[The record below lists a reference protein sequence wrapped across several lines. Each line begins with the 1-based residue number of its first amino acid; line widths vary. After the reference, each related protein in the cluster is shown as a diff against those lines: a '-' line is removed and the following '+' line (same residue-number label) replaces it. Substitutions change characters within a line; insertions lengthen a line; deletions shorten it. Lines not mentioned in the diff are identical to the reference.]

1 MGGKTNTSTSQQTST
16 PVNQAA
22 LQNIYNT
29 VAGAA
34 STPYTPYSGELNAGI
49 NAQQTAGINTING
62 ASNFASPYIQSA
74 GALAQGAAN
83 PLTSAQIQQYQN
95 PYIQNVVDA
104 TQAQFND
111 QNGQAQNAL
120 KGNAA
125 SQGALGG
132 DRQAVAQT
140 TLAKNQQ
147 IAQAPTIANLYSNS
161 YNSGLQTA
169 AQQYQ
174 QNPLAAA
181 SSLAGIGTAG
191 QTAALQ
197 GGQAQIAAG
206 TLQQQTQQ
214 GADTA
219 AYQQYLQAQ
228 GIPYAQA
235 AFLQQYGLPTAL
247 AQGTTSS
254 GTQTSPGP
262 NPFTQ
267 ALGLGTAALTA
278 FSDERVKEN
287 KEEIGKTYDGQP
299 IYRFNYIGSPMTQIG
314 LMAQNVEHSHPDAVG
329 ESGGIKTVDYG
340 KATED
345 AAGRGKFASGG
356 AALPFGGVSFIPGG
370 GASNAQLHAP
380 SLSFAKPQD
389 SGGGMDASLGKFIG
403 TAGKSG
409 LFSDPAYGGGNAL
422 TGEYGG
428 SSSNPLP
435 GLDAS
440 DYGPGYS
447 SGGFV
452 DAIHQIHRAVK
463 RASGGAVGNTP
474 FQSYADGGWAMD
486 DRFGAAFPQR
496 DVPPPP
502 ILAKDDDVVNP
513 GDPIRMPDQP
523 AVDAWRQ
530 GVDKTSP
537 APEVNPAAVPAA
549 SPMRAPLPKQIT
561 NPDDT
566 PTEPTTALAYSGASP
581 MTARPTEPA
590 APESRWGGFN
600 PFGLS
605 DKAREAIITGAL
617 GVAASRSP
625 FALSAIGEGGLSG
638 MKQYSAST
646 QAEQEAADK
655 AATRGQEQQRI
666 DLQAKQIASN
676 IENQKRELASSP
688 LIPDGKGGMMVNPA
702 YVDSKK
708 ALKDLDIPTG
718 YRETKNGYEAIPGG
732 PADPNVL
739 ARVTKA
745 KGEPPNGYRL
755 SASGGLEPIPGGPTD
770 PAIVKAQAEAKRV
783 AASVLDDDTIH
794 DMADQYLAGDR
805 TVMQNLGRGAQGS
818 ENIVKL
824 RQAIA
829 KQAREAGLDPKG
841 IVNAFNEQAGAIA
854 GQRAVGVRAANIS
867 LAANEANNMIPIAL
881 AASDKVARGDWM
893 PWNELVQRVQKG
905 RSSPE
910 LASFVAATN
919 SLVNAYVRAVSP
931 SGVPT
936 DSMRQHAYDMLNS
949 AQGPDA
955 YKAVVSTMQQEM
967 KAALSAPGAVK
978 DELRKGNDAT
988 AAAGHSA
995 PAPAASKPATVIQN
1009 GHTYTLQPDGSYK

>member
-29 VAGAA
+29 VSGAA
-34 STPYTPYSGELNAGI
+34 STPYTPYGGELNAGI
-49 NAQQTAGINTING
+49 NAQQTSGINTING

-228 GIPYAQA
+228 GMPYAQA

-254 GTQTSPGP
+254 GTQTTPGP
-262 NPFTQ
+262 NPLTQ

-370 GASNAQLHAP
+370 GASNAQLNAP

-409 LFSDPAYGGGNAL
+409 LFSDPAYGGESAL
-422 TGEYGG
+422 TGTYGG

-496 DVPPPP
+496 DVPAPPP
-502 ILAKDDDVVNP
+502 IVAKDDDVVNP

-537 APEVNPAAVPAA
+537 APEVNPAAAPAA
-549 SPMRAPLPKQIT
+549 SPMRAPLPREIT
-561 NPDDT
+561 NPDNT
-566 PTEPTTALAYSGASP
+566 PPEPTTALAYSGASP
-581 MTARPTEPA
+581 MTARPTESA

-600 PFGLS
+600 PLGLS

-638 MKQYSAST
+638 MRQYSAST
-646 QAEQEAADK
+646 HAEQEAADK

-666 DLQAKQIASN
+666 DLQAKQLTAN
-676 IENQKRELASSP
+676 IDNQKRQEATSG
-688 LIPDGKGGMMVNPA
+688 LIPDGKGGYQVNQAYIDLKKAEDEAKSYKPTWGIVRKSVDPDTGQSREEYGWIDPNGKKVTDAQGRPLGDPPAAKPAATNPDGTPLTGKAYLDGISPQRATLAKQIAEYKVNP
-702 YVDSKK
+702 
-708 ALKDLDIPTG
+708 
-718 YRETKNGYEAIPGG
+718 
-732 PADPNVL
+732 
-739 ARVTKA
+739 
-745 KGEPPNGYRL
+745 
-755 SASGGLEPIPGGPTD
+755 GGLSVRGGHR
-770 PAIVKAQAEAKRV
+770 E
-783 AASVLDDDTIH
+783 
-794 DMADQYLAGDR
+794 
-805 TVMQNLGRGAQGS
+805 
-818 ENIVKL
+818 
-824 RQAIA
+824 QAIA
-829 KQAREAGLDPKG
+829 DATRYNPDYDQRRFASSNASIKNFDAGTEGRTVRSLNVAIDHLNTLQEAAEALKNGNTPILNRITNAYREKTGSPLTTNFDSIKQVVSAE
-841 IVNAFNEQAGAIA
+841 IA
-854 GQRAVGVRAANIS
+854 KAVVGGTTALHDRDDMAQRAANSQSHDQLSGIVTQFKKLMAGQMKGLRHTYETS
-867 LAANEANNMIPIAL
+867 TGLKDFDKYMEPGTKKEL
-881 AASDKVARGDWM
+881 ESFSGSD
-893 PWNELVQRVQKG
+893 
-905 RSSPE
+905 
-910 LASFVAATN
+910 
-919 SLVNAYVRAVSP
+919 
-931 SGVPT
+931 
-936 DSMRQHAYDMLNS
+936 
-949 AQGPDA
+949 
-955 YKAVVSTMQQEM
+955 
-967 KAALSAPGAVK
+967 
-978 DELRKGNDAT
+978 
-988 AAAGHSA
+988 AAAA
-995 PAPAASKPATVIQN
+995 PATPSSKPATVIQS